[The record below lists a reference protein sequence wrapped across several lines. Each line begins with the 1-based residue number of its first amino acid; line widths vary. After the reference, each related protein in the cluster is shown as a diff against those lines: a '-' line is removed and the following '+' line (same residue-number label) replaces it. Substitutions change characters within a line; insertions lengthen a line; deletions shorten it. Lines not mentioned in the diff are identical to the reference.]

1 MWVVQAR
8 MFEEFQNELSQQLA
22 EQERELQNA
31 FAMEKQ
37 DLLEQYESRRNLTEI
52 QHQQEIKELDRLHSW
67 WVAVKKAHLR
77 SMSHTKTHQDTY
89 L

>member
-1 MWVVQAR
+1 

-37 DLLEQYESRRNLTEI
+37 DLLEQYESRKNLTEI
-52 QHQQEIKELDRLHSW
+52 QYQQEIKELE
-67 WVAVKKAHLR
+67 
-77 SMSHTKTHQDTY
+77 DTPY
-89 L
+89 TTQSPPE